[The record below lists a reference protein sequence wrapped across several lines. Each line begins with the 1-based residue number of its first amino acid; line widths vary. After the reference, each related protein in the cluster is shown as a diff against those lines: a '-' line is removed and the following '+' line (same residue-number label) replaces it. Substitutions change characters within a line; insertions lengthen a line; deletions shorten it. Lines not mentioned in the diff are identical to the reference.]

1 MAVISYVQNEVEII
15 NITKGFV
22 PSEVPAVSQ
31 VATIGFFDGVHRG
44 HCSLL
49 SQVVRQAAQ
58 RNRQT
63 TVVTFDIHPRQLVNP
78 DFQPLLL
85 TTLDE
90 KLQLLSRQG
99 IDRVALLHFDE
110 QMASLSA
117 RDFMSVV
124 LLRQLN
130 VDTLVLGYDSRFGH
144 GRTAGF
150 ADYEAYGHSMGIDV
164 LRATPLLSDDGTP
177 VSSSL
182 VRNLLLSGNIA
193 QANDALGRRYSLTG
207 NVVEGFHEGR
217 RLGFPTANLALADRQ
232 RLVPGRGVYAV
243 WAELTGYSEPMPAMM
258 NIGTRP
264 TYNGSSQTLEVHIIG
279 YEGDL
284 YGQDVTV
291 TFAERIRSEQPFDSP
306 SALASQLQLDRK
318 ACIRILNNL
327 NK

>member
-1 MAVISYVQNEVEII
+1 MQKEVEII

-58 RNRQT
+58 RNRQS

-90 KLQLLSRQG
+90 KLQLLSLQG

-124 LLRQLN
+124 LSRQLN

-150 ADYEAYGHSMGIDV
+150 ADYEAYGRSMGIDV
-164 LRATPLLSDDGTP
+164 LRATPLLSDDGAP

>member
-1 MAVISYVQNEVEII
+1 MQKEVEII

-58 RNRQT
+58 RNRQS

-90 KLQLLSRQG
+90 KLQLLSLQG

-124 LLRQLN
+124 LSRQLN

-150 ADYEAYGHSMGIDV
+150 ADYEAYGRSMGIDV

-207 NVVEGFHEGR
+207 NVVDGFHEGR
-217 RLGFPTANLALADRQ
+217 RLGFPTANLALTDCQ

-306 SALASQLQLDRK
+306 SALASQLQVDRK
-318 ACIRILNNL
+318 ACIQILNNL

>member
-1 MAVISYVQNEVEII
+1 MQKEVEII

-58 RNRQT
+58 RNRQS

-90 KLQLLSRQG
+90 KLQLLSQQG
-99 IDRVALLHFDE
+99 IDRVAVLHFDE

-124 LLRQLN
+124 LSRQLN

-150 ADYEAYGHSMGIDV
+150 ADYEAYGRSMGIDV

-284 YGQDVTV
+284 YGQDITV

>member
-1 MAVISYVQNEVEII
+1 VEII

-58 RNRQT
+58 RNRQS

-90 KLQLLSRQG
+90 KLQLLSLQG
-99 IDRVALLHFDE
+99 IDRVAVLHFDE

-124 LLRQLN
+124 LSRQLN

-207 NVVEGFHEGR
+207 NVVDGFHEGR

-243 WAELTGYSEPMPAMM
+243 WAELTGCGEPMPAMM

-284 YGQDVTV
+284 YGQDITV
-291 TFAERIRSEQPFDSP
+291 MFAERIRSEQPFDSP

>member
-1 MAVISYVQNEVEII
+1 MQKEVEII

-58 RNRQT
+58 RNRQS

-90 KLQLLSRQG
+90 KLQLLSLQG
-99 IDRVALLHFDE
+99 IDRVAVLHFDE

-124 LLRQLN
+124 LSRQLN

-150 ADYEAYGHSMGIDV
+150 ADYEAYGRSMGIDV
-164 LRATPLLSDDGTP
+164 LRATPLLSDDGAP

>member
-1 MAVISYVQNEVEII
+1 MQKEVEII

-58 RNRQT
+58 RNRQS

-90 KLQLLSRQG
+90 KLQLLSLQG
-99 IDRVALLHFDE
+99 IDRVAVLHFDE

-124 LLRQLN
+124 LSRQLN

-150 ADYEAYGHSMGIDV
+150 ADYEAYGRSMGIDV

-264 TYNGSSQTLEVHIIG
+264 TYNGCSQTLEVHIIG

>member
-1 MAVISYVQNEVEII
+1 MEII

-58 RNRQT
+58 RNSQS

-90 KLQLLSRQG
+90 KLQLLSLQG
-99 IDRVALLHFDE
+99 IDRVAVLHFDE

-124 LLRQLN
+124 LSRQLN

-150 ADYEAYGHSMGIDV
+150 ADYEAYGRSMGIDV

-193 QANDALGRRYSLTG
+193 QANDALGRRYCLTG

-306 SALASQLQLDRK
+306 SALASQLQVDRK

>member
-1 MAVISYVQNEVEII
+1 MQKEVEII

-58 RNRQT
+58 RNRQS

-90 KLQLLSRQG
+90 KLQLLSLQG
-99 IDRVALLHFDE
+99 IDRVAVLHFDE
-110 QMASLSA
+110 QMANLSA

-124 LLRQLN
+124 LSRQLN

-150 ADYEAYGHSMGIDV
+150 ADYEAYGRSMGIDV
-164 LRATPLLSDDGTP
+164 LRATPLLSDDGMP

-193 QANDALGRRYSLTG
+193 QANDALGRRYGLTG

-327 NK
+327 KK

>member
-1 MAVISYVQNEVEII
+1 MQKEVEII

-58 RNRQT
+58 RNRQS

-90 KLQLLSRQG
+90 KLQLLSLQG

-124 LLRQLN
+124 LSRQLN

-150 ADYEAYGHSMGIDV
+150 ADYEAYGRSMGIDV

-243 WAELTGYSEPMPAMM
+243 WTELTGYSEPMPAMM

-291 TFAERIRSEQPFDSP
+291 TFAEHIRSEQPFDSP

-327 NK
+327 KE

>member
-1 MAVISYVQNEVEII
+1 MQKEVEII

-58 RNRQT
+58 RNSQS

-124 LLRQLN
+124 LSRQLN

-207 NVVEGFHEGR
+207 NVVDGFHEGR

-284 YGQDVTV
+284 YGQDITV

-327 NK
+327 KK

>member
-1 MAVISYVQNEVEII
+1 MQKEVEII

-58 RNRQT
+58 RNRQS

-90 KLQLLSRQG
+90 KLQLLSLQG
-99 IDRVALLHFDE
+99 IDRVAVLHFDE

-124 LLRQLN
+124 LSRQLN

-150 ADYEAYGHSMGIDV
+150 ADYEAYGRSMGIDV

>member
-1 MAVISYVQNEVEII
+1 MQKEVEII

-58 RNRQT
+58 RNRQS

-90 KLQLLSRQG
+90 KLQLLSQQG
-99 IDRVALLHFDE
+99 IDRVAVLHFDE

-124 LLRQLN
+124 LSRQLN

-207 NVVEGFHEGR
+207 NVVEGVHEGR

-284 YGQDVTV
+284 YGLDITV

>member
-1 MAVISYVQNEVEII
+1 MQKEVEII

-58 RNRQT
+58 RNRQS

-90 KLQLLSRQG
+90 KLQLLSLQG

-124 LLRQLN
+124 LSRQLN

-284 YGQDVTV
+284 YGQDITV

>member
-1 MAVISYVQNEVEII
+1 
-15 NITKGFV
+15 
-22 PSEVPAVSQ
+22 VSQ

-58 RNRQT
+58 RNRQS

-99 IDRVALLHFDE
+99 IDRVAVLHFDE

-124 LLRQLN
+124 LSRQLN

-150 ADYEAYGHSMGIDV
+150 ADYEAYGRSMGIDV

-207 NVVEGFHEGR
+207 NVVDGFHEGR

-264 TYNGSSQTLEVHIIG
+264 TYNGSSQTL
-279 YEGDL
+279 
-284 YGQDVTV
+284 
-291 TFAERIRSEQPFDSP
+291 
-306 SALASQLQLDRK
+306 
-318 ACIRILNNL
+318 
-327 NK
+327 

>member
-1 MAVISYVQNEVEII
+1 MQKEVEII

-58 RNRQT
+58 RNSQS

-124 LLRQLN
+124 LSRQLN

-207 NVVEGFHEGR
+207 NVVGGFHEGR

-284 YGQDVTV
+284 YGQDITV

-327 NK
+327 KK

>member
-1 MAVISYVQNEVEII
+1 MQKEVEII

-58 RNRQT
+58 RNRQS

-90 KLQLLSRQG
+90 KLQLLSLQG
-99 IDRVALLHFDE
+99 IDRVAVLHFDE

-124 LLRQLN
+124 LSRQLN

-217 RLGFPTANLALADRQ
+217 RLGFPTANLALADCQ

-279 YEGDL
+279 YEGNL

-306 SALASQLQLDRK
+306 SALASQLQVDRK

-327 NK
+327 KK

>member
-1 MAVISYVQNEVEII
+1 MQKEVEII

-58 RNRQT
+58 RNRQS
-63 TVVTFDIHPRQLVNP
+63 TVVTFDIHPRQFVNP

-90 KLQLLSRQG
+90 KLQLLSLQG
-99 IDRVALLHFDE
+99 IDRVAVLHFDE

-124 LLRQLN
+124 LSRQLN

-150 ADYEAYGHSMGIDV
+150 ADYEAYGRSMGIDV

-207 NVVEGFHEGR
+207 NVVDGFHEGR
-217 RLGFPTANLALADRQ
+217 RLGFPTANLVLADRQ

-306 SALASQLQLDRK
+306 SALASQLQVDRK

-327 NK
+327 KK

>member
-1 MAVISYVQNEVEII
+1 MQKEVEII

-58 RNRQT
+58 RNRQS

-99 IDRVALLHFDE
+99 IDRVAVLHFDE

-124 LLRQLN
+124 LSRQLN

-150 ADYEAYGHSMGIDV
+150 ADYEAYGRSMGIDV

-217 RLGFPTANLALADRQ
+217 RLGFPTANLALADSQ

-327 NK
+327 KK

>member
-1 MAVISYVQNEVEII
+1 MQKEVEII

-58 RNRQT
+58 RNRQS

-90 KLQLLSRQG
+90 KLQLLSQQG
-99 IDRVALLHFDE
+99 IDRVAVLHFDE

-124 LLRQLN
+124 LSRQLN

-150 ADYEAYGHSMGIDV
+150 ADYEAYGRSMGIDV

-284 YGQDVTV
+284 YGLDITV

>member
-1 MAVISYVQNEVEII
+1 MQKEVEII

-58 RNRQT
+58 RNRQS

-90 KLQLLSRQG
+90 KLQLLSLQG
-99 IDRVALLHFDE
+99 IDSVAVLHFDE

-124 LLRQLN
+124 LSRQLN

-284 YGQDVTV
+284 YGQDITV

>member
-1 MAVISYVQNEVEII
+1 MEII

-58 RNRQT
+58 RNSQS

-124 LLRQLN
+124 LSRQLN

-150 ADYEAYGHSMGIDV
+150 ADYEAYGRSMGIDV

-327 NK
+327 KK

>member
-1 MAVISYVQNEVEII
+1 MQKEVEII

-58 RNRQT
+58 RNSQS

-99 IDRVALLHFDE
+99 IDRVAVLHFDE

-124 LLRQLN
+124 LSRQLN

-150 ADYEAYGHSMGIDV
+150 ADYEAYGRSMGIDV

-207 NVVEGFHEGR
+207 NVVDGFHEGR
-217 RLGFPTANLALADRQ
+217 RLGFPTANLVLADRQ

-243 WAELTGYSEPMPAMM
+243 WAELAGYSEPMPAMM

>member
-1 MAVISYVQNEVEII
+1 MEII

-58 RNRQT
+58 RNRQS

-90 KLQLLSRQG
+90 KLKLLSRQG
-99 IDRVALLHFDE
+99 IDRVAVLHFDE

-124 LLRQLN
+124 LSRQLN

-150 ADYEAYGHSMGIDV
+150 ADYEAYGRSMGIDV

-217 RLGFPTANLALADRQ
+217 RLGFPTANLALADCQ

-243 WAELTGYSEPMPAMM
+243 WAELTGCGEPMPAMM

-318 ACIRILNNL
+318 ACSRILNNL

>member
-1 MAVISYVQNEVEII
+1 MQKEVEII

-58 RNRQT
+58 RNRQS

-99 IDRVALLHFDE
+99 IDRVAVLHFDE

-124 LLRQLN
+124 LSRQLN
-130 VDTLVLGYDSRFGH
+130 VDTLVLGYDSRFGY
-144 GRTAGF
+144 GRTSGF
-150 ADYEAYGHSMGIDV
+150 ADYEAYGRSMGIDV
-164 LRATPLLSDDGTP
+164 LRATPLLSDDGAP

-243 WAELTGYSEPMPAMM
+243 WAELAGGSEPMPAMM

-264 TYNGSSQTLEVHIIG
+264 TYNGGSQTLEVHIIG

>member
-1 MAVISYVQNEVEII
+1 MQKEVEII

-58 RNRQT
+58 RNRQS

-99 IDRVALLHFDE
+99 IDRVAVLHFDE

-124 LLRQLN
+124 LSRQLN

-150 ADYEAYGHSMGIDV
+150 ADYEAYGRSMGIDV
-164 LRATPLLSDDGTP
+164 LQATPLLSDDGTP

-327 NK
+327 KK

>member
-1 MAVISYVQNEVEII
+1 MQKEVEII

-49 SQVVRQAAQ
+49 SQVVRQATQ
-58 RNRQT
+58 RNRQS

-90 KLQLLSRQG
+90 KLQLLSLQG

-124 LLRQLN
+124 LSRQLN

-150 ADYEAYGHSMGIDV
+150 ADYEAYGRSMGIDV

>member
-1 MAVISYVQNEVEII
+1 MQKEVEII

-58 RNRQT
+58 RNRQS

-90 KLQLLSRQG
+90 KLQLLSQQG
-99 IDRVALLHFDE
+99 IDRVAVLHFDE

-124 LLRQLN
+124 LSRQLN

-150 ADYEAYGHSMGIDV
+150 ADYEAYGRSMGIDV
-164 LRATPLLSDDGTP
+164 LRATPPLSDDGTP

-284 YGQDVTV
+284 YGLDITV

>member
-1 MAVISYVQNEVEII
+1 MQKEVEII

-58 RNRQT
+58 RNRQS

-99 IDRVALLHFDE
+99 VDRVAVLHFDE

-124 LLRQLN
+124 LSRQLN

-177 VSSSL
+177 VSPSL

-284 YGQDVTV
+284 YGQDITV

-306 SALASQLQLDRK
+306 SALASQLQVDRK

>member
-1 MAVISYVQNEVEII
+1 MQKEVEII

-58 RNRQT
+58 RNRQS

-90 KLQLLSRQG
+90 KLQLLSLQG
-99 IDRVALLHFDE
+99 IDRVAVLHFDE

-124 LLRQLN
+124 LSRQLN

-150 ADYEAYGHSMGIDV
+150 ADYEAYGRSMGIDV

-193 QANDALGRRYSLTG
+193 QANDALGRRYGLTG

-284 YGQDVTV
+284 YGQDITV

-306 SALASQLQLDRK
+306 SALACQLQLDRK

>member
-1 MAVISYVQNEVEII
+1 MQKEVEII

-58 RNRQT
+58 RNSQS

-90 KLQLLSRQG
+90 KLLLLSRQG
-99 IDRVALLHFDE
+99 IDRVAVLHFDE

-124 LLRQLN
+124 LSRQLN

-150 ADYEAYGHSMGIDV
+150 ADYEAYGRSMGIDV

-207 NVVEGFHEGR
+207 NVVDGFHEGR

-284 YGQDVTV
+284 YGQDITV

>member
-1 MAVISYVQNEVEII
+1 MEII

-58 RNRQT
+58 RNRQS
-63 TVVTFDIHPRQLVNP
+63 TVVTFDIYPRQLVNP

-99 IDRVALLHFDE
+99 IDRVAVLHFDE

-124 LLRQLN
+124 LSRQLN

-207 NVVEGFHEGR
+207 NVVDGFHEGR

-243 WAELTGYSEPMPAMM
+243 WAELTGCGEPMPAMM

>member
-1 MAVISYVQNEVEII
+1 VQKEVEII

-58 RNRQT
+58 RNRQS

-78 DFQPLLL
+78 EFQPLLL

-90 KLQLLSRQG
+90 KLQLLSLQG
-99 IDRVALLHFDE
+99 IDRVAVLHFDE

-124 LLRQLN
+124 LSRQLN

-150 ADYEAYGHSMGIDV
+150 ADYEAYGRSMGIDV

-207 NVVEGFHEGR
+207 NVVDGFHEGR

-327 NK
+327 KK

>member
-1 MAVISYVQNEVEII
+1 MQKEVEII

-58 RNRQT
+58 RNSQS

-99 IDRVALLHFDE
+99 IDRVAVLHFDE

-124 LLRQLN
+124 LSRQLN

-150 ADYEAYGHSMGIDV
+150 ADYEAYGRSMGIDV
-164 LRATPLLSDDGTP
+164 LQATPLLSDDGTP

>member
-1 MAVISYVQNEVEII
+1 M
-15 NITKGFV
+15 
-22 PSEVPAVSQ
+22 SQ

-58 RNRQT
+58 RNRQS

-90 KLQLLSRQG
+90 KLKLLSLQG

-124 LLRQLN
+124 LSRQLN

-150 ADYEAYGHSMGIDV
+150 ADYEAYGRSMGIDV

-207 NVVEGFHEGR
+207 NVVDGFHEGR

-306 SALASQLQLDRK
+306 SALASQLQVDRK

>member
-1 MAVISYVQNEVEII
+1 MQKEVEII

-58 RNRQT
+58 RNRQS

-90 KLQLLSRQG
+90 KLQLLSLQG

-124 LLRQLN
+124 LSRQLN

-150 ADYEAYGHSMGIDV
+150 ADYEAYGRSMGIDV
-164 LRATPLLSDDGTP
+164 LRATPLLSDDGMP

-193 QANDALGRRYSLTG
+193 QANDALGRRYCLTG

-284 YGQDVTV
+284 YGQDITV

>member
-1 MAVISYVQNEVEII
+1 MEII

-58 RNRQT
+58 RNRQS

-90 KLQLLSRQG
+90 KLQLLSQQG
-99 IDRVALLHFDE
+99 IDRVAVLHFDE

-124 LLRQLN
+124 LSRQLN

-150 ADYEAYGHSMGIDV
+150 ADYEAYGRSMGIDV

-284 YGQDVTV
+284 YGLDITV

-318 ACIRILNNL
+318 ACIRILNDL

>member
-1 MAVISYVQNEVEII
+1 MQKEVEII

-58 RNRQT
+58 RNRQS

-99 IDRVALLHFDE
+99 IDRVAVLHFDE

-124 LLRQLN
+124 LSRQLN

-150 ADYEAYGHSMGIDV
+150 ADYEAYGRSMGIDV

-243 WAELTGYSEPMPAMM
+243 WAELAGGSEPMPAMM

-264 TYNGSSQTLEVHIIG
+264 TYNGGSQTLEVHIIG

-284 YGQDVTV
+284 YGQDITV
-291 TFAERIRSEQPFDSP
+291 TFAERIR
-306 SALASQLQLDRK
+306 
-318 ACIRILNNL
+318 LNNL

>member
-1 MAVISYVQNEVEII
+1 VHKEVEII

-58 RNRQT
+58 RNRQS

-90 KLQLLSRQG
+90 KLQLLSLQG
-99 IDRVALLHFDE
+99 IDRVAVLHFDE

-124 LLRQLN
+124 LSRQLN

-150 ADYEAYGHSMGIDV
+150 ADYEAYGRSMGIDV

-207 NVVEGFHEGR
+207 NVVDGFHEGR

-243 WAELTGYSEPMPAMM
+243 WAELAGYSEPMPAMM

-306 SALASQLQLDRK
+306 SALASQLQVDRK

>member
-1 MAVISYVQNEVEII
+1 MQKEVEII

-58 RNRQT
+58 RNRQS

-90 KLQLLSRQG
+90 KLQLLSQQG
-99 IDRVALLHFDE
+99 IDRVAVLHFDE

-124 LLRQLN
+124 LSRQLN

-150 ADYEAYGHSMGIDV
+150 ADYEAYGRSMGIDV

-207 NVVEGFHEGR
+207 NVVDGFHEGR

-284 YGQDVTV
+284 YGQDITV

>member
-1 MAVISYVQNEVEII
+1 MQKEVEII

-58 RNRQT
+58 RNRQS

-90 KLQLLSRQG
+90 KLQLLSLQG

-124 LLRQLN
+124 LSRQLN

-150 ADYEAYGHSMGIDV
+150 ADYEAYGRSMGIDV

-284 YGQDVTV
+284 YGQDITV